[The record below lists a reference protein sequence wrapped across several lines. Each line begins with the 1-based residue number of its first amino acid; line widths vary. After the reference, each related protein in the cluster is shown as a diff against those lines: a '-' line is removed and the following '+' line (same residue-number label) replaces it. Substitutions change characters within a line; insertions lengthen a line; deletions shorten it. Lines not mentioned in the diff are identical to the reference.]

1 MRAKGFR
8 RQVYPLVWSRRLE
21 ALVAGFVEVGFEEV
35 RDGFARAHE
44 EDEGAAQ
51 LCVYR
56 HGSVVVD
63 LWTGQD
69 PESGKTWD
77 VDSLTVLMSVSKG
90 MTATCVHILA
100 DRGLLDL
107 DAPVRDYWPEFAAGG
122 KADVAVTDLLAH
134 RGGLSSFDAEAGI
147 GPQELTD
154 WSRCVSALG
163 SMTPLWQPGTAFY
176 YHSLTWGYLA
186 GELIRRVSGK
196 SVGEFLAAEIAE
208 PLGLSL
214 WIGLPE
220 SQEDRVVPQ
229 FTRRHMP
236 GAAEV
241 EAMLSRMGIDVS
253 ARLVRAT
260 LATVA
265 TRDEGI
271 ALLNTR
277 EGHAAEVP
285 SGNGIGNARSLAR
298 MFAATIGEIDGIRL
312 LTPEAV
318 DRARQPQTEGL
329 GHPAPLDLMPRGNY
343 FANGYELTRPAQ
355 LLGDGAFGQ
364 VGAGGRIG
372 IAHPETGVAL
382 GYTCT
387 NMIGDDTGGPDPRWL
402 PWSDALRAAL
412 T

>member
-1 MRAKGFR
+1 MD
-8 RQVYPLVWSRRLE
+8 
-21 ALVAGFVEVGFEEV
+21 GFVERGFEGV
-35 RDGFARAHE
+35 QDGFARAH
-44 EDEGAAQ
+44 DGDAGGAQ

-56 HGSVVVD
+56 RGRVVVD

-77 VDSLTVLMSVSKG
+77 AESLTVLMSVSKG
-90 MTATCVHILA
+90 MTATCVHILV

-107 DAPVRDYWPEFAAGG
+107 DAPVREYWPEFAAEG
-122 KADVAVTDLLAH
+122 KGDITVADVLSH
-134 RGGLSSFDAEAGI
+134 RGGLSSFDAGSGI
-147 GPQELTD
+147 GARELTD
-154 WSRCVSALG
+154 WSACVSALE
-163 SMTPLWQPGTAFY
+163 SMPPLWEPGTAFY

-196 SVGEFLAAEIAE
+196 SVGEFLATEIAE

-220 SQEDRVVPQ
+220 DQEYRVVPQ
-229 FTRRHMP
+229 FVRRQLP
-236 GAAEV
+236 GAADV
-241 EAMLSRMGIDVS
+241 EAVLSRMGVDLD

-265 TRDEGI
+265 ARDEGL

-277 EGHAAEVP
+277 AGHSAEVP
-285 SGNGIGNARSLAR
+285 SGNGIGNARSVAR

-318 DRARQPQTEGL
+318 ERARQPQTEGL
-329 GHPAPLDLMPRGNY
+329 GHPAPLDVLPRGNY

-364 VGAGGRIG
+364 VGTGGRIG
-372 IAHPETGVAL
+372 MAHPESGVAV

-387 NMIGDDTGGPDPRWL
+387 NMVGDDTGGPDPRWQ
-402 PWSDALRAAL
+402 PWSDVLRTAFA
-412 T
+412 